1 MWSWQNL
8 KSDWKNKILII
19 FTLLLIVI
27 VAIAFSMM
35 KEKSKVDKYIDTIF
49 VASEKLELDGAL
61 ILAIIKTESDF
72 NKEAVSSKNAIGL
85 MQLIPKTAEPI
96 ATENGY
102 QFNKTILFDP
112 KINIELGSIYLKYL
126 IEKFQNV
133 DTAIA
138 AYNAGEGNVAK
149 WLLDE
154 KYSIDGATLF
164 HIPFSETESYVFK
177 VKKYWRNYE
186 DYYRRFANKANAVKE
201 FVKP

>member
-1 MWSWQNL
+1 M

-126 IEKFQNV
+126 IEK
-133 DTAIA
+133 
-138 AYNAGEGNVAK
+138 
-149 WLLDE
+149 
-154 KYSIDGATLF
+154 
-164 HIPFSETESYVFK
+164 
-177 VKKYWRNYE
+177 
-186 DYYRRFANKANAVKE
+186 
-201 FVKP
+201 